1 MWEIR
6 GLPLHVLVVHATV
19 VLTPLAALAAIVYAS
34 WPRYRDWLRW
44 PTAAA
49 AVIAVVLV
57 WAAYL
62 SGNNFFSSSRFDH
75 FSGAILDRIHT
86 HQSYART
93 LRWIATGFGVVTLV
107 AVWLHSRTGPTRAVL
122 GVLVVVGAV
131 LTLVWTFLTGEAG
144 ARAVWGT

>member
-1 MWEIR
+1 MWEVN

-19 VLTPLAALAAIVYAS
+19 VLTPLAALVAIAYAV
-34 WPRYRDWLRW
+34 WPKYRDWLRW

-62 SGNNFFSSSRFDH
+62 TGNNFFASPRFEH
-75 FSGAILDRIHT
+75 FSGALLDKIHT

-93 LRWIATGFGVVTLV
+93 LRWITTGFGIVTVV
-107 AVWLHSRTGPTRAVL
+107 AAWQHARTGTARTVL
-122 GVLVVVGAV
+122 SALVVVGAV
-131 LTLVWTFLTGEAG
+131 LTLIWIFLTGEAG

>member
-1 MWEIR
+1 MEIR

-19 VLTPLAALAAIVYAS
+19 VLTPLAALVALLYAA
-34 WPRYRDWLRW
+34 WPRYRDSLRW
-44 PTAAA
+44 PAAAA
-49 AVIAVVLV
+49 AVLAIVLI

-62 SGNNFFSSSRFDH
+62 TGNNFFSTSRFDH
-75 FSGAILDRIHT
+75 FSGAILDRINT

-93 LRWIATGFGVVTLV
+93 LRWIASGFGVVTLV
-107 AVWLHSRTGPTRAVL
+107 AVWQHRRPGAARAVL
-122 GVLVVVGAV
+122 SLLVVAGAV

>member
-19 VLTPLAALAAIVYAS
+19 VLTPLAALVAVAYAT
-34 WPRYRDWLRW
+34 WPKYRDRLRW

-49 AVIAVVLV
+49 AVIAVGLV

-62 SGNNFFSSSRFDH
+62 SGNNFFSSPRFEH
-75 FSGAILDRIHT
+75 FSGALLDKIHT
-86 HQSYART
+86 HQNYART
-93 LRWIATGFGVVTLV
+93 LRWIATAFGAVTLV
-107 AVWLHSRTGPTRAVL
+107 AVWLHSRTGPARAVL
-122 GVLVVVGAV
+122 GALVVVGAV

-144 ARAVWGT
+144 TRAVWGT

>member
-19 VLTPLAALAAIVYAS
+19 VLTPVAALVAIAYAT
-34 WPRYRDWLRW
+34 WPKYRNWLRW

-62 SGNNFFSSSRFDH
+62 SGNNFFSSGRFDH

-93 LRWIATGFGVVTLV
+93 LRWIASAFGVVTLV
-107 AVWLHSRTGPTRAVL
+107 AVWLHSRTGPTRTLLA
-122 GVLVVVGAV
+122 VLVVVGAV

>member
-19 VLTPLAALAAIVYAS
+19 VLTPLAALVAIVYVS
-34 WPRYRDWLRW
+34 WPKYRDWLRW

-93 LRWIATGFGVVTLV
+93 LRWIASAFGVVTLV

-122 GVLVVVGAV
+122 GALVVVV
-131 LTLVWTFLTGEAG
+131 
-144 ARAVWGT
+144 RC

>member
-19 VLTPLAALAAIVYAS
+19 VLTPLAAIMAIAYAT
-34 WPRYRDWLRW
+34 WPRYRERLRW

-49 AVIAVVLV
+49 AVIAVALV

-93 LRWIATGFGVVTLV
+93 LRWIASAFGVVTLV
-107 AVWLHSRTGPTRAVL
+107 AVWLHSRTGPTRTVL
-122 GVLVVVGAV
+122 AVLVVVGAV

-144 ARAVWGT
+144 SRAVWGT